1 MGTIKGEYIA
11 VKDLYGN
18 WSGAVSVAIGLMYN
32 TKVGRRALLNGIVK
46 YDHWITTL
54 TASDFTATAKGG
66 NVKDLVTVESYGED
80 VDKVKHNLDVTFEPS
95 VIAENKETTTKSIH
109 VVATQFGSNNK
120 LELVCTQAA
129 GAEVITISVTSVSA
143 STIPA
148 SGGYSTITI
157 SWNLYKNG
165 SFYKSGTSYPS
176 KIYGS
181 SAYDAYVSGNQ
192 VYMKSAGTTY
202 YSSSRAV
209 FTISSME
216 FYADGKLYE
225 YNDSVVVRQQ
235 ANVYSGSQYDVQANT
250 SSSSI
255 SVLGGTFYV
264 SAECYY
270 YNTFTSGSVDYNN
283 PVAATANVTFSNGVS
298 SVSPTQFSG
307 KATIEAYVSENFG
320 ASRYPRVTVASRDL
334 SSASDSASVS
344 QAAAS
349 YTFSKGSNQEA
360 SGDATTVYVTFTSER
375 NGKSWQPTFT
385 ASSGAT
391 IGTISQSGSTYTVQ
405 VKLEANTTGSVRY
418 ISVEAVQSRYSG
430 NVTETITITQAAQGV
445 KKEDAE
451 ILFDE
456 VVYDDSMLTKVR
468 YSVRLSAYPS
478 SKFNGVTS
486 AKFDLALNTRENGTG
501 TNVSGF
507 VNLSQSLTVS
517 AGSISRT
524 FSGTINV
531 PSSYR
536 GSELFLVGY
545 INNKVLNGMAIEESG
560 DFEEF

>member
-54 TASDFTATAKGG
+54 TANDFTATAKGG
-66 NVKDLVTVESYGED
+66 NVKDLVAVESYGED
-80 VDKVKHNLDVTFEPS
+80 VMNVKHDLEVTFEPS
-95 VIAENKETTTKSIH
+95 VIAENKESSKKTINI
-109 VVATQFGSNNK
+109 VATQKGSNKK
-120 LELVCTQAA
+120 LNLVCTQEA
-129 GAEVITISVTSVSA
+129 GAEVLTISVTNVNA
-143 STIPA
+143 STISA

-157 SWNLYKNG
+157 SWSLYKNG
-165 SFYKSGTSYPS
+165 VFYKSGTSNPNT
-176 KIYGS
+176 IYGS
-181 SAYDAYVSGNQ
+181 SSYGAYVSGNQ
-192 VYMKSAGTTY
+192 VYMKSAGTSY
-202 YSSSRAV
+202 YSSARTV
-209 FTISSME
+209 FTISSMN
-216 FYADGKLYE
+216 FYADGKLYD
-225 YNDSVVVRQQ
+225 YNSSVVVKQQ
-235 ANVYSGSQYDVQANT
+235 ANVYSGSLYDVSANT

-255 SVLGGTFYV
+255 SNLGGTIYV
-264 SAECYY
+264 SASCYY
-270 YNTFTSGSVDYNN
+270 CNTFTSGSVDYDN
-283 PVAATANVTFSNGVS
+283 PVAASANVTFSNGVT

-307 KATIEAYVSENFG
+307 SATIEAYVSENFG

-334 SSASDSASVS
+334 SSASDSAQVS

-349 YTFSKGSNQEA
+349 YTFSKGSDQEA
-360 SGDATTVYVTFTSER
+360 NGSTTTVYVTFTSTR

-405 VKLEANTTGSVRY
+405 VNLDANTTGSTRY
-418 ISVEAVQSRYSG
+418 VSVTAEQSRYSG
-430 NVTETITITQAAQGV
+430 NVTETITITQAAQATA
-445 KKEDAE
+445 KKEAKV
-451 ILFDE
+451 LFDE

-478 SKFNGVTS
+478 SEFMGVS
-486 AKFDLALNTRENGTG
+486 NAKFDLALNTRVDGLG
-501 TNVSGF
+501 TNVSGL
-507 VNLSQSLTVS
+507 VNVSQSLSVS
-517 AGSISRT
+517 AGSTSRA

-536 GSELFLVGY
+536 GTELYLVGY
-545 INNKVLNGMAIEESG
+545 VNNKVLNGMAIEENN